1 MTRVAAAILLFFV
14 VAFPLGVLF
23 APPVTWLAA
32 AALVIGGTGVSLLS
46 VPLVTAGA
54 SIALIAYTLAL
65 LIAEAPVDLV
75 AAVILGTTLVLLLTL
90 AHFASRVQGAAV
102 AVPVIVSQ
110 IREWLVVAA
119 AGVVAAVV
127 FSAAAAAAGGALRS
141 AALPVVVLA
150 AALGALLT
158 VAGVI
163 ALLTSRG
170 SD

>member
-1 MTRVAAAILLFFV
+1 MTRVAAAVLVSFV

-23 APPVTWLAA
+23 APPITWLAA
-32 AALVIGGTGVSLLS
+32 AALVVGGAGVALLS

-65 LIAEAPVDLV
+65 LVAEAPVDLL
-75 AAVILGTTLVLLLTL
+75 AAVMLGTMLVLLLAL
-90 AHFASRVQGAAV
+90 VHFASRAQGAAV
-102 AVPVIVSQ
+102 AVAVIVAQ
-110 IREWLVVAA
+110 IREWLSVAT

-127 FSAAAAAAGGALRS
+127 FSAGGAAVSGALRG

-163 ALLTSRG
+163 ALLTRRESE
-170 SD
+170 